1 MSQAKESAAAGAT
14 SPENVAAGTQS
25 PAPDK
30 AGIATPSPAPTNS
43 EIIAALVAKARA
55 AQAVAAT
62 WSQERL
68 DEVVVAVGW
77 SVYKDENIQ
86 ILARSAVDETG
97 MGVYEDKLTKHKNKV
112 MGVLKDIRGARS
124 VGLMEVDEVKGIRKY
139 AKPVGVVGALAPVT
153 NPTATPASNG
163 LSILKG
169 ANAVIFAPH
178 PKAKGATRLACEYMR
193 QALRSSGAPEDLV
206 QCVENPSVEL
216 TGELMR
222 QVDLVVATGGGAMVK
237 AAYSSGTPAYGVG
250 PGNAVQLLCEDA
262 DPQDAATKIAM
273 SKCFDNATSCSSE
286 NTAVTHEAVYET
298 FVEALKAKGGYL
310 CTPEEKARL
319 RSWLWITGKNGV
331 EGLNP
336 VIIAHSAADIAKG
349 AGIAVPE
356 TTKFLMVEGESDI
369 EHDKFFHEKL
379 SPVLTLLR
387 CSSFEEGRSFVV
399 RITDECG
406 TGHSS
411 GIFTFKNEYIE
422 RMGETMKSSRIMVRQ
437 PMVAGNGGAFFNGM
451 PSTVTLGCGTWGGN
465 ITTENIHWR
474 QFINVTWLA
483 LPIEPN
489 RPSDESIFAG
499 VWAKYGK

>member
-1 MSQAKESAAAGAT
+1 MSVDESA
-14 SPENVAAGTQS
+14 ENRA
-25 PAPDK
+25 
-30 AGIATPSPAPTNS
+30 
-43 EIIAALVAKARA
+43 IIEGLVARARA
-55 AQAVAAT
+55 AQAIAGT

-68 DEVVVAVGW
+68 DEVVFYVGW
-77 SVYKDENIQ
+77 SVYKDENIRV
-86 ILARSAVDETG
+86 LARAAVDETG
-97 MGVYEDKLTKHKNKV
+97 MGVYEDKVTKHKNKV

-124 VGLMEVDEVKGIRKY
+124 VGLMEIDAAKGIRKY
-139 AKPVGVVGALAPVT
+139 AKPVGVVGALAPIT

-178 PKAKGATRLACEYMR
+178 PKAKGATRLACEFMR
-193 QALRSSGAPEDLV
+193 AALVKAGAPADLV
-206 QCVENPSVEL
+206 QCIENPSVEL

-262 DPQDAATKIAM
+262 DPLDAAAKISM

-286 NTAVTHEAVYET
+286 NTAVVHTAVYQA
-298 FVEALKAKGGYL
+298 FVDALKSKGGYL
-310 CTPEEKARL
+310 CSSEEKAKL
-319 RSWLWITGKNGV
+319 RSWVWIRGKSGA

-336 VIIAHSAADIAKG
+336 AVIAHSAAAIAQG
-349 AGIAVPE
+349 AGFTVPE
-356 TTKFLMVEGESDI
+356 ATRFLMVEGERAI
-369 EHDKFFHEKL
+369 EEDKFFHEKL
-379 SPVLTLLR
+379 SPVLTLLP
-387 CSSFEEGRSFVV
+387 CDSFEEGRSFVV
-399 RITDECG
+399 RITDACG

-411 GIFTFKNEYIE
+411 GIFTFNETYIN

-483 LPIEPN
+483 MPIEPA
-489 RPSDESIFAG
+489 RPSDEEIFG
-499 VWAKYGK
+499 NLWTKFGR

>member
-1 MSQAKESAAAGAT
+1 MSLADTASGAEA
-14 SPENVAAGTQS
+14 PADNVAV
-25 PAPDK
+25 
-30 AGIATPSPAPTNS
+30 
-43 EIIAALVAKARA
+43 IAALVAKARA
-55 AQAVAAT
+55 AQSIAAS

-68 DEVVVAVGW
+68 DEVVFAVGW
-77 SVYKDENIQ
+77 SVYKDENIRV
-86 ILARSAVDETG
+86 LARAAVDETG
-97 MGVYEDKLTKHKNKV
+97 MGVYEDKLVKHKNKV
-112 MGVLKDIRGARS
+112 MGVLRDIKGART
-124 VGLMEVDEVKGIRKY
+124 VGLMEVDEVKGIYKY

-193 QALRSSGAPEDLV
+193 AALRTAGAPEDLV

-262 DPQDAATKIAM
+262 DPEDAAAKIST

-286 NTAVTHEAVYET
+286 NTAVVHAAVYDA
-298 FVEALKAKGGYL
+298 FLAGLLSRGGYL
-310 CTPEEKARL
+310 CSAGEKAKL
-319 RSWLWITGKNGV
+319 RAWVWTKSKSGA

-336 VIIAHSAADIAKG
+336 AVIAHNARVIASG
-349 AGIAVPE
+349 AGFPVPE
-356 TTKFLMVEGESDI
+356 GTKFLIVEGTPDI
-369 EHDKFFHEKL
+369 ESDKFFHEKI
-379 SPVLTLLR
+379 SPVLTLLK
-387 CSSFEEGRSFVV
+387 CSNFEEGRAFVV

-411 GIFTFKNEYIE
+411 GIFSFRKDYIS

-437 PMVAGNGGAFFNGM
+437 PMVSGNGGAFFNGM

-474 QFINVTWLA
+474 QFVNVTWLA
-483 LPIEPN
+483 MPIEPN
-489 RPSDESIFAG
+489 RPSDEEIFGAT
-499 VWAKYGK
+499 WARYGK